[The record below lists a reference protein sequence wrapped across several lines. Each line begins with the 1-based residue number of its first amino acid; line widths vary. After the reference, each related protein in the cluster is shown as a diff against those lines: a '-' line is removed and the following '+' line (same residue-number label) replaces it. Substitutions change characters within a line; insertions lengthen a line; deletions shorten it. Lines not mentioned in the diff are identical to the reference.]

1 MYHAYLEK
9 ARDYRKIL
17 SMLFREIL
25 TIKQVILEKVIL
37 ENTNQKT
44 SGVVVLIPDKMN
56 LRQKT
61 LTGKAKG
68 H

>member
-25 TIKQVILEKVIL
+25 TIKQVIL